1 MDNCNICSFSLSAIF
16 RVTSDL
22 FQLYLPLKSL
32 LDILRELQIKQIR
45 FSFTTVSRCKLCST
59 CMYNCLDIY
68 IMRNGYQGI
77 CTGSLFFMLYLEYK
91 VGPGRFLIILYQH
104 TVSYFNSSSL
114 YSPAQYFLKT
124 TTTTTTRTST
134 QAVVLFHPNHKT
146 YFALVVCNHRDGF
159 VCLIFFL
166 CC

>member
-68 IMRNGYQGI
+68 IMHYGYQGI

-91 VGPGRFLIILYQH
+91 VGPGRFLIGHKVRIRKTQLLILCH
-104 TVSYFNSSSL
+104 TVRAVACILLLLLLVQVRRLQCYFSQITKHIL
-114 YSPAQYFLKT
+114 HFGWFGL
-124 TTTTTTRTST
+124 
-134 QAVVLFHPNHKT
+134 
-146 YFALVVCNHRDGF
+146 
-159 VCLIFFL
+159 
-166 CC
+166 